1 MTRIGVALGLLTAV
15 YLLVL
20 GRASAWDVAT
30 GVAVAAAVLAGFRK
44 FLRETAPGRPPLT
57 AVRLLVRIAA
67 LPAFVLA
74 VVVDIVHGTVR
85 VAGVVLGLGAP
96 PSPGIVEISVKDQ
109 SPRGAAVTAL
119 VTTMSPGSVLLELDT
134 DRGVMQIQSI
144 DAADPEAIR
153 AQHAD
158 FYRRYQARV
167 FP

>member
-1 MTRIGVALGLLTAV
+1 MRTGIALGLLTAV

-20 GRASAWDVAT
+20 GRASAWDAAT
-30 GVAVAAAVLAGFRK
+30 GVAVAAAVLAGFRR
-44 FLRETAPGRPPLT
+44 FLRETAPGRPRLT
-57 AVRLLVRIAA
+57 PGRLLVRAVA
-67 LPAFVLA
+67 FPAFVLA
-74 VVVDIVHGTVR
+74 VVGDILQGTLR

-96 PSPGIVEISVKDQ
+96 PSPGIVEIPVTGQ

-134 DRGVMQIQSI
+134 DRGVMRIQSI

-153 AQHAD
+153 ARHAD
-158 FYRRYQARV
+158 FYRRYQAPV